1 MRSASSKGMSGA
13 EDARP
18 VEVKTRFER
27 FPASIKGAFVLRGA
41 DGDPH
46 SVRLESAGVV
56 RIPSGPRKPVPL
68 EDRLLDV
75 APSRDLFVPFEVG
88 VSELE
93 PSWYVIESSV
103 QVDGG
108 RSWRFA
114 GRPFTVPWLRS
125 DLRRGTIRVGRPVVV
140 GSKRFLVDRLELG
153 PDSAS
158 VVWRADPGKRR
169 EEATPAGVVPG
180 EQPGEAVIVV
190 DGAVL
195 ELLPPNVAGT
205 RSEFRLSPGERRSI
219 SYPLQRSA
227 REVAVRVRVSAR
239 EQSDPLAVRLP

>member
-1 MRSASSKGMSGA
+1 MRSADSERMGGT
-13 EDARP
+13 EGARP
-18 VEVKTRFER
+18 VEVRTRFER

-41 DGDPH
+41 DGNPH
-46 SVRLESAGVV
+46 SVRLDSAGVV
-56 RIPSGPRKPVPL
+56 RIPSGPRKPIPL

-75 APSRDLFVPFEVG
+75 APSRDLFVPFEVA

-158 VVWRADPGKRR
+158 VIWRADLGKRR
-169 EEATPAGVVPG
+169 KEAVPAEGGPG
-180 EQPGEAVIVV
+180 EQASEALIVV
-190 DGAVL
+190 DGTVL

-219 SYPLQRSA
+219 SYPLHRSA

-239 EQSDPLAVRLP
+239 EQSDPVDVRLP

>member
-1 MRSASSKGMSGA
+1 MSSAGTERTEA
-13 EDARP
+13 AADARP
-18 VEVKTRFER
+18 VEVRTRFER

-46 SVRLESAGVV
+46 SVRLESAAVV

-68 EDRLLDV
+68 EDRMLDV

-103 QVDGG
+103 RVDGG

-140 GSKRFLVDRLELG
+140 GSRRFLVDRLELG

-158 VVWRADPGKRR
+158 VVWRADPGRR
-169 EEATPAGVVPG
+169 RQEAAPARGG
-180 EQPGEAVIVV
+180 SREQAVEAVIVV
-190 DGAVL
+190 DGGVL
-195 ELLPPNVAGT
+195 ELLPPNVAEA
-205 RSEFRLSPGERRSI
+205 RSEFRVSPGELRSI
-219 SYPLQRSA
+219 SYPLRRSA
-227 REVAVRVRVSAR
+227 REVAVRLRVSAR
-239 EQSDPLAVRLP
+239 EQSDPLDVPLP